1 MEYLICLM
9 EYLMDVSNIIPEML
23 NKYLGQIFNI
33 LVELLMIKYH
43 SNLLIVPILMDNVQ
57 LVLNRLCTF

>member
-1 MEYLICLM
+1 
-9 EYLMDVSNIIPEML
+9 MDVSNIIPEML

-43 SNLLIVPILMDNVQ
+43 SNLLIVPISMDNVQ